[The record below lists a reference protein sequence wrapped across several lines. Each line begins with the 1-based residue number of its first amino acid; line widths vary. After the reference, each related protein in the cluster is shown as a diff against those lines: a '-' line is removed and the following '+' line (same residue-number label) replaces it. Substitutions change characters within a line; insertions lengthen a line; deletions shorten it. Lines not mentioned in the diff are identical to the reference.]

1 MNKPTVPLAA
11 YGPKLGRFRRGL
23 LAGLGSVFEIK
34 RHHVLFQRHA
44 LIFVLASR
52 ALAASFSPAWA
63 AHVWQSDDGLPNNN
77 VTGLAQTPDGYLWI
91 ANPGQ
96 LARFDGV
103 NFEAFPSPSLVGLD
117 YKVTSLLCSRAGGL
131 WLGMDHGR
139 LVYLDGKKPRIFV
152 TNGLLNLTASALTED
167 DEGGVWI
174 LYGGNNVCRFKDGQ
188 IIKFNKPNGMPVS
201 PRSGCSLAR
210 DNQGRIWLATAGEL
224 DRFHDGR
231 FETILRIATPAV
243 PVRLAAAR
251 AGGLWI
257 CAGLQLFK
265 YSAVADEKPLE
276 VGTLQPDQ
284 PSTEPTVL
292 LEDRH
297 GAVWIGTS
305 SSGLFRY
312 DASDG
317 LSSVPTSHG
326 AILSLFEDREGYIWV
341 GTGGGGLD
349 RIQPRAIKVEDA
361 QAGLP
366 MQAVQSVCEDSSG
379 VMWATTEN
387 GLLTYHQERGD
398 GALISADANWPGGRA
413 TCVAADRSGAVWIG
427 TRSRQLLCWRDGR
440 FTILGG
446 ADGLPSQVIHAL
458 LASSTGDLW
467 IAGEVPESLQRL
479 RAGHLQTFTLP
490 PGIRVI
496 RAMAEDT
503 SGNIW
508 LGTSKGV
515 LLRVSGDQVIDETPR
530 TTGAPLSVRCLH
542 ATADGS
548 VWIGYVGGGVGR
560 FKNGRFFRIDS
571 SAGLYDDVI
580 SQIIADGRGWLWFG
594 SDHGVFKVR
603 QQELDD
609 VAEGRS
615 VRVRS
620 IHYGRDDDLPSL
632 QANFGDSPGSWRSH
646 DGRLWIP
653 MRTGVAV
660 VDPAKLREDPAP
672 PFILL
677 NRLVVD
683 DRTVAYYGGV
693 VPVQNMVDLQRPQ
706 APLRLE
712 PGHRRLEF
720 EFTALTFGA
729 AENVHFRYRLEG
741 IDDGWIEAETQ
752 RSASYSRL
760 PAGDY
765 RFRVTACNGDGIW
778 NETGA
783 TLGFTV
789 APFFWLTWWFRLS
802 ALALFTSGAVG
813 IGRYVSFRRLHL
825 RLHELEQK
833 AALDRERARIARDIH
848 DDLGGS
854 LTQTILLLDLIRK
867 NSADSGQVEEYAR
880 QISSSA
886 RQVIQSLDEIVWAVN
901 PANDTLPAFVDY
913 IGHFA
918 AGFLQTA
925 NLRCRLDLPDV
936 LPNRQL
942 APEVRHNLFLVLKEA
957 LNNIVR
963 HAQASEIRLSLVVT
977 AESLRMDIAD
987 NGRGF
992 DHAPDLAGADGLRN
1006 MRRRMEEIGGRCFIE
1021 SRPETGTIVSVSFP
1035 WPSLDREA

>member
-1 MNKPTVPLAA
+1 MPAKVTLMDKPTVPLAEHRPIS
-11 YGPKLGRFRRGL
+11 GPLLRGL
-23 LAGLGSVFEIK
+23 LAGLFF
-34 RHHVLFQRHA
+34 L
-44 LIFVLASR
+44 LAFR
-52 ALAASFSPAWA
+52 ALAAPVSAAWS

-103 NFEAFPSPSLVGLD
+103 NFESFPSPSLVGLN

-131 WLGMDHGR
+131 WLGMDHGG

-152 TNGLLNLTASALTED
+152 NEGLPNLTASALTED
-167 DEGGVWI
+167 DEGAVWI
-174 LYGGNNVCRFKDGQ
+174 IYGGSSICRFKDGRMTR
-188 IIKFNKPNGMPVS
+188 FSKPNGLPVS

-224 DRFHDGR
+224 DRFHDGH
-231 FETILRIATPAV
+231 FETVLQLAPPSTPI
-243 PVRLAAAR
+243 RLASAHT
-251 AGGLWI
+251 GGLWI
-257 CAGLQLFK
+257 CAGLQLSK
-265 YSAVADEKPLE
+265 YSAGEDKPVE

-297 GAVWIGTS
+297 GAVWVGTS

-312 DASDG
+312 DASG
-317 LSSVPTSHG
+317 VASVPTSHG
-326 AILSLFEDREGYIWV
+326 AISSLVEDREGHLWV

-349 RIQPRAIKVEDA
+349 RMQPRAIEVQDA
-361 QAGLP
+361 QTGLP
-366 MQAVQSVCEDSSG
+366 MQAVQSTCEDSGG

-387 GLLTYHQERGD
+387 GLLTHHEETGSWS
-398 GALISADANWPGGRA
+398 LVSADANWPGGRA

-427 TRSRQLLCWRDGR
+427 TRSHQLLCWREGH
-440 FTILGG
+440 FTILGR
-446 ADGLPSQVIHAL
+446 ADGLPSQVIHTL

-467 IAGEVPESLQRL
+467 IGGEVPESLQRL

-490 PGIRVI
+490 PNIRVI
-496 RAMAEDT
+496 RAMAEDA
-503 SGNIW
+503 SGKIW
-508 LGTSKGV
+508 LGTSKGT
-515 LLRVSGDQVIDETPR
+515 LLCVSGDQVIDETGR
-530 TTGAPLSVRCLH
+530 TTGSPLSIRCLH

-548 VWIGYVGGGVGR
+548 LWIGYVGGGVGR
-560 FKNGRFFRIDS
+560 FKNGRFARIDS
-571 SAGLYDDVI
+571 SKGLYDDVI
-580 SQIIADGRGWLWFG
+580 SQIVADGRGWLWFG
-594 SDHGVFKVR
+594 SDHGIFKVR
-603 QQELDD
+603 QQQLDD

-615 VRVRS
+615 SLLRS
-620 IHYGRDDDLPSL
+620 IHYGRDDGLPSL

-660 VDPAKLREDPAP
+660 VDPEKLRDDPAP
-672 PFILL
+672 PSVLL
-677 NRLVVD
+677 KRLTVD

-693 VPVQNMVDLQRPQ
+693 VPVQNMIDLQGPQ
-706 APLRLE
+706 MPLRLE

-741 IDDGWIEAETQ
+741 IDDGWIEAGTQ

-765 RFRVTACNGDGIW
+765 RFLVTACNSDGIW
-778 NETGA
+778 NEAGA
-783 TLGFTV
+783 ALGFTV
-789 APFFWLTWWFRLS
+789 APFFWQTWWFRLA
-802 ALALFTSGAVG
+802 ALALFTSGAIG
-813 IGRYVSFRRLHL
+813 IGRYVSFRRLRL

-833 AALDRERARIARDIH
+833 AVLDKERARIARDIH

-854 LTQTILLLDLIRK
+854 LTQTILLLELIRK
-867 NSADSGQVEEYAR
+867 NCTDSTQVEAYAR
-880 QISSSA
+880 RISSSV
-886 RQVIQSLDEIVWAVN
+886 RQVVQSLDEIVWAAN
-901 PANDTLPAFVDY
+901 PANDTLSSFVDY
-913 IGHFA
+913 IGHFT

-936 LPNRQL
+936 LPDRPL

-957 LNNIVR
+957 LNNSVR
-963 HAQASEIRLSLVVT
+963 HAQASEIRLSLAVT
-977 AESLRMDIAD
+977 EESLHMVIAD
-987 NGRGF
+987 DGRGF
-992 DHAPDLAGADGLRN
+992 DHASDPVGADGLRN
-1006 MRRRMEEIGGRCFIE
+1006 MRQRMEAIGGRCLIE
-1021 SRPETGTIVSVSFP
+1021 SRSGTSVLVFLP
-1035 WPSLDREA
+1035 WPAAGQNG